1 MHAVTLSLSLLAL
14 FAGSPAEP
22 EEAVAE
28 APAAEQMQLPAYFEL
43 RVEGGKAFVAVPLE
57 GDEGDA
63 WSGATSGEKT
73 FPARLDTL
81 RPTSFVLPGGSITP
95 GAFVGYSTSGG
106 ASDMWWVIEFEAKGA
121 REGSGLAILGDVDSP
136 QLRNP
141 GLVAL
146 SSATGQE
153 QLVAI
158 RALLDTKLSAADR
171 KRLGKKVLSKTRVKI
186 IEGSFP
192 NDATLLVSI
201 AVPMKVEPGMSI
213 SALFTMTS
221 DGEVATML
229 HAPQMR
235 LEHYEPQSLGDVD
248 ADGLDDVVFESAYYE
263 GRYKHLLRWSDA
275 GPRVTTIAG
284 DGA

>member
-28 APAAEQMQLPAYFEL
+28 APAAVEMPAYFEL
-43 RVEGGKAFVAVPLE
+43 RVEAGKAFVTVPLE

-63 WSGATSGEKT
+63 WSAATSGEKR
-73 FPARLDTL
+73 FPARLDAL
-81 RPTSFVLPGGSITP
+81 RPTSFVMPGGSITP
-95 GAFVGYSTSGG
+95 GAFVGYETSGG

-121 REGSGLAILGDVDSP
+121 RDGAGLAILGDVDSP
-136 QLRNP
+136 QLRKP
-141 GLVAL
+141 GRVAL

-158 RALLDTKLSAADR
+158 RAMLDSKLSAADR
-171 KRLGKKVLSKTRVKI
+171 KRLGKKVLSKTRVQM

-192 NDATLLVSI
+192 NDATMLVSI
-201 AVPMKVEPGMSI
+201 DVPMKVEPGMSI

-229 HAPQMR
+229 HAPKMR
-235 LEHYEPQSLGDVD
+235 LEHFEPQSLGDID

-275 GPRVTTIAG
+275 GPGVTTIAG